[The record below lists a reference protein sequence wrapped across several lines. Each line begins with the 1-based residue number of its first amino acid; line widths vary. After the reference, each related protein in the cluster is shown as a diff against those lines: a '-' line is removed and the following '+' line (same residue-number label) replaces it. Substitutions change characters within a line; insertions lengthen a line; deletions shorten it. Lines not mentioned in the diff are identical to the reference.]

1 VSSRRQ
7 PFFVFAAEE
16 QPDLDRGPVSVAT
29 GFIWTRS
36 RVTRYNLLTDRVPDI
51 PFPDVTR
58 MASEGDPKIRR
69 IAIVLQSM
77 DADTVRK
84 LLAQFPDDMARAI
97 RRTFSNLGI
106 VSPAERAA
114 ASQELQNLIGK
125 TANTKIEPNPAS
137 QVLHQGERFQDAI
150 QWSPEAR
157 RASDSYEP
165 NLNRGTTEYSTNQHA
180 SLGSSGRSWLNV
192 PPSTLAQILEKERP
206 TVVAAVLQEL
216 PVVMA
221 TAVLQLLPIP
231 TATETMVAM
240 PHLHR
245 NDPAVLDELLDQI
258 SAKVEETLRS
268 EQKTQIGLE
277 KLKAIVA
284 QAPEDQKYLWATNLG
299 NIDPQ
304 LPAALGW
311 NRVLQRLD
319 LPSLSQPPLPANPT
333 SQGSREPEHL
343 KKLSVSSTTESETVT
358 PTLESLGR
366 YQSLEDLMTLEDS
379 DFVAV
384 LHSVEPKTILRALA
398 GAERSF
404 LKRFERLMPKKD
416 VPRLRQRINQL
427 KDVSLRDIDQ
437 AHLEILHR
445 ANALDSEGRLGDHST
460 RPFSSAA

>member
-16 QPDLDRGPVSVAT
+16 QPVLDRGPVSVAT

-36 RVTRYNLLTDRVPDI
+36 RVTRYNPLTDRVPDI

-114 ASQELQNLIGK
+114 ASQELQSLLGK
-125 TANTKIEPNPAS
+125 TANTKTEYNPAS

-157 RASDSYEP
+157 HA
-165 NLNRGTTEYSTNQHA
+165 TESREA
-180 SLGSSGRSWLNV
+180 GRSWLNA

-299 NIDPQ
+299 NIDPH

-311 NRVLQRLD
+311 NRVPQRLD
-319 LPSLSQPPLPANPT
+319 LTSMSQPPIPANPT
-333 SQGSREPEHL
+333 SQGPREPEHL

-358 PTLESLGR
+358 PTSESLGR

-384 LHSVEPKTILRALA
+384 LHSVEPKTVLRALA